1 MAMHDPPFSVL
12 TPKDGSHA
20 QRVRRG
26 FAAPDLAVVSLDLDD
41 ICEIAGA
48 NSEMRS
54 KARTLPSR
62 SWDAARSSVSAT
74 FCQPRAGA
82 PNGLAS
88 VASSRREYSLFFG
101 SGSPFTI
108 ASSA

>member
-12 TPKDGSHA
+12 TPKDGSHG
-20 QRVRRG
+20 QRVQRG

-41 ICEIAGA
+41 ICKLGRCVFGNALESEYFALAQLGCGA
-48 NSEMRS
+48 LQRF
-54 KARTLPSR
+54 RDLRP
-62 SWDAARSSVSAT
+62 
-74 FCQPRAGA
+74 A

-88 VASSRREYSLFFG
+88 VTSSRREYSLFFG